1 MANALLDAV
10 IVRLPVS
17 WLLAFTVNMGFY
29 GVYTG
34 QAVSLLFPAIVGLLY
49 FKSKV
54 RESKRPIHRT
64 GNEGGSYGKCR
75 MALMPVCK
83 SKTHIKVRANT
94 ELKNF
99 PLVSSVIKEPDA
111 QTKSRLSGFA
121 LQSMGEYFVLQDKP
135 AAFAVRGQGITVDSE
150 KLSKALLCLSER
162 RWEPERKK
170 YLIFL

>member
-17 WLLAFTVNMGFY
+17 WLLAFTVNMGFS

-64 GNEGGSYGKCR
+64 GNEGGQLWKMQNGSYARVQK
-75 MALMPVCK
+75 
-83 SKTHIKVRANT
+83 
-94 ELKNF
+94 
-99 PLVSSVIKEPDA
+99 
-111 QTKSRLSGFA
+111 
-121 LQSMGEYFVLQDKP
+121 
-135 AAFAVRGQGITVDSE
+135 
-150 KLSKALLCLSER
+150 
-162 RWEPERKK
+162 
-170 YLIFL
+170 